1 MAVVEHAL
9 REGRH
14 LLVSAPSGVGKT
26 TGALYPVLKYALAHD
41 KRVFFVTAKNTQQQI
56 VLETLQR
63 MGLRESAHPNAVFF
77 RARESMCINDVYACR
92 EEFCPHLRDFRV
104 KLETTRVADRLLAE
118 RLITPDVLME
128 AGRGTSLCP
137 FELALVE
144 AELTDVIVCDY
155 NYVFDPQVY
164 LRRHFAEDGSPHA
177 FLVDEAHNLVDRAR
191 DMFSAELDSR
201 EILAIRRAIQSAV
214 PRCAKPG
221 APILV
226 ADLRRPPD
234 PDAAG
239 RLVEQYAWRAMPP
252 LRRDFL
258 NSLHAAYTA
267 GEVQQQLREAGL
279 PGFTV
284 EEAGPLHLFVWGYG
298 V

>member
-1 MAVVEHAL
+1 LLDIGCGTADMTIRLVHAYPGIAAL
-9 REGRH
+9 GIDGSEAMLSFGRD
-14 LLVSAPSGVGKT
+14 LVNTAG
-26 TGALYPVLKYALAHD
+26 LAS
-41 KRVFFVTAKNTQQQI
+41 RI
-56 VLETLQR
+56 VLEHR
-63 MGLRESAHPNAVFF
+63 YF
-77 RARESMCINDVYACR
+77 
-92 EEFCPHLRDFRV
+92 
-104 KLETTRVADRLLAE
+104 
-118 RLITPDVLME
+118 PDAAME
-128 AGRGTSLCP
+128 AAG
-137 FELALVE
+137 
-144 AELTDVIVCDY
+144 
-155 NYVFDPQVY
+155 FDAVTASN
-164 LRRHFAEDGSPHA
+164 LLHHVSDIGS
-177 FLVDEAHNLVDRAR
+177 FWR
-191 DMFSAELDSR
+191 
-201 EILAIRRAIQSAV
+201 AV